1 MEVKKFFSKKILF
14 LLICFVVASPVVF
27 CDDWILATQAFTFN
41 QTGRISSSAKKA
53 STVLPSLVLE
63 QIASKSIRILP
74 DSEVLDRKLDKLL
87 TERLAL
93 FLQLSKEN
101 KERDSLVIKTA
112 DAAELR
118 KALDAAEKKIAEIE
132 KKIDEN
138 IAQEDKEIAD
148 YEKKQS
154 GEASEKKRFWWF
166 PFRFFR
172 KDESNRLVTEKV
184 SLYKNDTNA
193 VFEPSEYAVKEGLD
207 SYAFSK
213 ELQTAKINGLMRG
226 SLSTYG
232 NYVAV
237 TLEIFVFPG
246 AKSIGVVTEVG
257 NLSDLMGFSKRIVQK
272 LVPKI
277 ANSLPVLLD
286 FAISPAPAEENAIVS
301 IDGVVRSDFRDK
313 IILDS
318 GIHTVSISSDGYN
331 TATVTY
337 NFSGEEKFLVKAN
350 LSKKISGNASVELKN
365 FKPGVFYTNGIE
377 AAPTDDETKKAML
390 SINGKNVLG
399 IFSVTTFVDGEADE
413 ERAFFRISEDTL
425 AKAVSTGNMNFVV
438 DANPFD
444 RQAYIDKRRRA
455 MYFSY
460 ALLIC
465 SMPYTFY
472 NLGNFTSANMAY
484 EKRGVEDSGI
494 SYDDLKEWQTK
505 LYVSLGISAALGA
518 WTVFELVRY
527 LRAADQVLPADA
539 KIAPSEEE
547 KELEA
552 AAKEAKSAGKK
563 KINLFKSKTTTKKK
577 GVK

>member
-237 TLEIFVFPG
+237 TLRY
-246 AKSIGVVTEVG
+246 S
-257 NLSDLMGFSKRIVQK
+257 FSQAQSR
-272 LVPKI
+272 
-277 ANSLPVLLD
+277 
-286 FAISPAPAEENAIVS
+286 
-301 IDGVVRSDFRDK
+301 
-313 IILDS
+313 
-318 GIHTVSISSDGYN
+318 
-331 TATVTY
+331 
-337 NFSGEEKFLVKAN
+337 
-350 LSKKISGNASVELKN
+350 
-365 FKPGVFYTNGIE
+365 
-377 AAPTDDETKKAML
+377 
-390 SINGKNVLG
+390 
-399 IFSVTTFVDGEADE
+399 
-413 ERAFFRISEDTL
+413 L
-425 AKAVSTGNMNFVV
+425 A
-438 DANPFD
+438 
-444 RQAYIDKRRRA
+444 
-455 MYFSY
+455 
-460 ALLIC
+460 L
-465 SMPYTFY
+465 
-472 NLGNFTSANMAY
+472 
-484 EKRGVEDSGI
+484 
-494 SYDDLKEWQTK
+494 
-505 LYVSLGISAALGA
+505 
-518 WTVFELVRY
+518 
-527 LRAADQVLPADA
+527 
-539 KIAPSEEE
+539 
-547 KELEA
+547 
-552 AAKEAKSAGKK
+552 
-563 KINLFKSKTTTKKK
+563 
-577 GVK
+577 

>member
-1 MEVKKFFSKKILF
+1 MFFLKKTLL
-14 LLICFVVASPVVF
+14 LLICCIAFAQAAF
-27 CDDWILATQAFTFN
+27 CDDWILATQPFTFS
-41 QTGRISSSAKKA
+41 QSGKISSSAKKA
-53 STVLPSLVLE
+53 STVLPSLILE
-63 QIASKSIRILP
+63 QIASKSIRVLP
-74 DSEVLDRKLDKLL
+74 DSEVLDRKLDKFL

-101 KERDSLVIKTA
+101 KERDSLVITKT
-112 DAAELR
+112 DVEELK
-118 KALDAAEKKIAEIE
+118 KALAEAEKKIAEIE

-138 IAQEDKEIAD
+138 IEQEEKALEE
-148 YEKKQS
+148 YEKSKS
-154 GEASEKKRFWWF
+154 GETTEKKRLWWF

-172 KDESNRLVTEKV
+172 KDEANRLVTEKV

-193 VFEPSEYAVKEGLD
+193 VFEPSEYAVKEGID
-207 SYAFSK
+207 SYAFMK
-213 ELQTAKINGLMRG
+213 ELQNAKINGLMRG

-277 ANSLPVLLD
+277 ANSLPVLID
-286 FAISPAPAEENAIVS
+286 FAISPKPADENALVT
-301 IDGVVRSDFRDK
+301 IDGVVRSDFREK

-331 TATVTY
+331 TATLTY
-337 NFSGEEKFLVKAN
+337 NFSGEEKFLVKAH
-350 LSKKISGNASVELKN
+350 LSKKISGSATMGLKN
-365 FKPGVFYTNGIE
+365 YKPGIFYTNGIE
-377 AAPTDDETKKAML
+377 TAPTNDETKKAVL
-390 SINGKNVLG
+390 SVNGKNVLG
-399 IFSVTTFVDGEADE
+399 IFSVSTFVDGEESD

-425 AKAVSTGNMNFVV
+425 AKAVSTSNMNFIV

-444 RQAYIDKRRRA
+444 RQKNIDKRRRA
-455 MYFSY
+455 MYLSY
-460 ALLIC
+460 SILIC
-465 SMPYTFY
+465 SLPYTFY

-484 EKRGVEDSGI
+484 EKRGNEGSGI
-494 SYDDLKEWQTK
+494 SYDDLKDWQTK
-505 LYVSLGISAALGA
+505 LFISLGITGALGA

-539 KIAPSEEE
+539 KIVTGGEE
-547 KELEA
+547 KGVPE
-552 AAKEAKSAGKK
+552 AAKESKPAEKK
-563 KINLFKSKTTTKKK
+563 KINLFKKKTTTKKK

>member
-1 MEVKKFFSKKILF
+1 M
-14 LLICFVVASPVVF
+14 
-27 CDDWILATQAFTFN
+27 
-41 QTGRISSSAKKA
+41 
-53 STVLPSLVLE
+53 
-63 QIASKSIRILP
+63 
-74 DSEVLDRKLDKLL
+74 
-87 TERLAL
+87 
-93 FLQLSKEN
+93 
-101 KERDSLVIKTA
+101 
-112 DAAELR
+112 
-118 KALDAAEKKIAEIE
+118 
-132 KKIDEN
+132 
-138 IAQEDKEIAD
+138 
-148 YEKKQS
+148 
-154 GEASEKKRFWWF
+154 
-166 PFRFFR
+166 
-172 KDESNRLVTEKV
+172 
-184 SLYKNDTNA
+184 
-193 VFEPSEYAVKEGLD
+193 
-207 SYAFSK
+207 
-213 ELQTAKINGLMRG
+213 
-226 SLSTYG
+226 
-232 NYVAV
+232 
-237 TLEIFVFPG
+237 
-246 AKSIGVVTEVG
+246 TEVG